1 MLAPDDDRPP
11 PRARTCLLHGAL
23 RARAFGACEHTDP
36 AARLYA
42 FQTLETWL
50 QRARRVVFFSD
61 AADQNAPMDAP
72 LIGHAFENT
81 PGERIFAGGN
91 WRAVPILRS
100 MAQLFFSAEAQAALA
115 ARGEPPPK
123 WAYMADDDSF
133 AFTSELLAE
142 LGKRDPDGKHY
153 LGYAFLAAPHVESVV
168 LSGFRHS
175 LQVCCLLLSR
185 RL

>member
-1 MLAPDDDRPP
+1 MM
-11 PRARTCLLHGAL
+11 T
-23 RARAFGACEHTDP
+23 
-36 AARLYA
+36 
-42 FQTLETWL
+42 ETWL

-123 WAYMADDDSF
+123 WATWRTMTPSPSPPA
-133 AFTSELLAE
+133 AATE
-142 LGKRDPDGKHY
+142 LGKREDGKHY
-153 LGYAFLAAPHVESVV
+153 LGYAFLAAPHLEGVIPGKRQPTFGNGGAGIAVSRGAMRAAIGV
-168 LSGFRHS
+168 LDTCEQAYKWNWPGDTRVA
-175 LQVCCLLLSR
+175 Q
-185 RL
+185 